1 MGNSN
6 IIKSC
11 LENEK
16 LKVKQSLYCERKY
29 ATFVYNIGKCMCL
42 MIWARLSVYGSQW
55 PVFLPNNQ
63 QYKQ

>member
-29 ATFVYNIGKCMCL
+29 ATFVYNIGDMGKVKCLWISM
-42 MIWARLSVYGSQW
+42 ARF
-55 PVFLPNNQ
+55 FLPNNQ